1 MRDYFEARR
10 PHQGMSFAQY
20 LARFEDE
27 EARVHAPDWR
37 PVDDVALARAQ
48 HMALNLQRTRRI
60 GKSYAPGEAMR
71 EALARLVL
79 PQLWLALTEP
89 WCGDSA
95 QSLPCI
101 AKLAALNPLIDL
113 RILRRDENPDIMDQH
128 LTGGKRGI
136 PKLIAFDPRGNEL
149 FEWGPRPRAAA
160 ELFANA
166 RALGL
171 PKAETLRRL
180 NQWYGADRGRSLEA
194 ELLER
199 MDARA
204 DARDTR

>member
-20 LARFEDE
+20 LARFEE
-27 EARVHAPDWR
+27 EAARLHAPDWR
-37 PVDDVALARAQ
+37 PADEQALARAQ
-48 HMALNLQRTRRI
+48 YMALNLQRTRRI

-71 EALARLVL
+71 AVLARLAL

-95 QSLPCI
+95 QLLPCI

-128 LTGGKRGI
+128 LTDGKRGI

-149 FEWGPRPRAAA
+149 FEWGPRPIAAA
-160 ELFANA
+160 ELFANERA
-166 RALGL
+166 RGL
-171 PKAETLRRL
+171 PKDEILRRL
-180 NQWYGADRGRSLEA
+180 HQWYGADRGRSLEA
-194 ELLER
+194 ELL
-199 MDARA
+199 ARVSA
-204 DARDTR
+204 LGAR

>member
-20 LARFEDE
+20 LARFEEE
-27 EARVHAPDWR
+27 EARLHAPDWH
-37 PVDDVALARAQ
+37 PADDTALARAQ

-60 GKSYAPGEAMR
+60 GRSYAPGEAIR

-79 PQLWLALTEP
+79 PQLWLVLTEP

-95 QSLPCI
+95 QLLPCI

-113 RILRRDENPDIMDQH
+113 RLLRRDENPDIMDQH
-128 LTGGKRGI
+128 LTGGKRSI

-149 FEWGPRPRAAA
+149 FEWGPRPGAAS
-160 ELFANA
+160 ELFATERA
-166 RALGL
+166 RGL
-171 PKAETLRRL
+171 PKDEILRRL
-180 NQWYGADRGRSLEA
+180 HQWYGADRGRSLEA
-194 ELLER
+194 ELL
-199 MDARA
+199 ARLI
-204 DARDTR
+204 ARDTR